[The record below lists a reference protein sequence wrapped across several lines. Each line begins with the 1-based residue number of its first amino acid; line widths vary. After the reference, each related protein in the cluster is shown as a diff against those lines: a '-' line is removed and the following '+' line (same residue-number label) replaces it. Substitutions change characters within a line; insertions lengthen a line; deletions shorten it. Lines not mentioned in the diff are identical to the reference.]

1 MFHSFI
7 FINGW
12 QDLFYLLQEESNSY
26 TFLARKW
33 LPKLQINID
42 IGFKTA
48 KTAHTVKYSKR
59 GGFAEPYNAAFSIWP
74 YRETLI
80 NIFAIEQQPN
90 KEFGCQLREAYGHFY
105 CSFLGDKIK
114 FLEMQNSIP
123 MDLTN
128 ASTHATDIPIYRM
141 YLSTYNFPSSHFS
154 IEVSLR
160 GMTALSCFFFN
171 TDQLC
176 LYQEFI

>member
-48 KTAHTVKYSKR
+48 KTTHTVKYSKW
-59 GGFAEPYNAAFSIWP
+59 GEFAEPYNAAFSILP

-80 NIFAIEQQPN
+80 NIFVIEHQPN
-90 KEFGCQLREAYGHFY
+90 KEFGCQLREAYGHYLLQF
-105 CSFLGDKIK
+105 FQKIK
-114 FLEMQNSIP
+114 LNSWGCI
-123 MDLTN
+123 
-128 ASTHATDIPIYRM
+128 I
-141 YLSTYNFPSSHFS
+141 
-154 IEVSLR
+154 
-160 GMTALSCFFFN
+160 
-171 TDQLC
+171 
-176 LYQEFI
+176 